1 MRILV
6 LGSGLGH
13 RLALALSL
21 CALADRASVIHDR
34 IEPDGFDLKELEAYK
49 CEPLPPEFFG
59 WEWLAAAAIR
69 SHFCVDERNRTAKAG
84 VWGEHPTLD

>member
-6 LGSGLGH
+6 LGSGLGS

-21 CALADRASVIHDR
+21 AALSGGASVIHDR
-34 IEPDGFDLKELEAYK
+34 VESDGFDLRELEAYN
-49 CEPLPPEFFG
+49 CAEPPPEFFG
-59 WEWLAAAAIR
+59 WLWRTATAIR
-69 SHFCVDERNRTAKAG
+69 SHFCVDERNRTDKAG